1 MSIDISSISPNQQPI
16 GDLNKIS
23 NGEKKNTIFEQF
35 YNSAIGLLEQTNNMQ
50 VNSDKFQLEFAAGKT
65 DDMAGLVLAQEKAYT
80 ALQFTSQITNKV
92 LESYRQ
98 ILQIQL

>member
-1 MSIDISSISPNQQPI
+1 MSIDISSISLNQQPI
-16 GDLNKIS
+16 SDMNRLNAS
-23 NGEKKNTIFEQF
+23 EKKNTIFEQF
-35 YNSAIGLLEQTNNMQ
+35 YNSAIGLLEQTNDLQ

-92 LESYRQ
+92 LESYKQ

>member
-1 MSIDISSISPNQQPI
+1 MSMDVSSISLNEQPINNTIRLNNQQK
-16 GDLNKIS
+16 N
-23 NGEKKNTIFEQF
+23 NTIFEQF
-35 YNSAIGLLEQTNNMQ
+35 YNSAIGLLEQTNDLQ
-50 VNSDKFQLEFAAGKT
+50 VNADQFQLEFAAGKT

-92 LESYRQ
+92 LESYKQ